1 MFHKKVQFVKRI
13 LAFFADVKE
22 CPVERSLVYHQRFRF
37 RTIDPT
43 RDDFVLKN
51 GSTTT
56 FQGRD

>member
-1 MFHKKVQFVKRI
+1 MFPNKVKIVKSFLI
-13 LAFFADVKE
+13 FFADVKE
-22 CPVERSLVYHQRFRF
+22 CPAERSLVYHQRFLF